1 MGLFKKKDQTDENS
15 QVVDTSS
22 PKKAAKQ
29 KNRKKA
35 GMSQVLN
42 ESVPATVVE
51 ELKENKAF
59 IHHSPDGDKY
69 VGLLFHVA
77 DIGGLDKKSRKIE
90 AKGSLIEAINS
101 GNLKTVI
108 TPELMEAEQI
118 VFIPDMTTLNSML
131 EYSLLDASPETG
143 EPISYDLVYV
153 NVDALG
159 NKIDVTPVEP
169 EMAMTFKEV
178 CTFLV
183 DDEGVVDS
191 LFETEEEEEPEVD
204 AFDETFGDND
214 SSEADASPVD
224 DGIDDIDDIDDISDS
239 SSVDDFDDD
248 IDAFDDNIDDIDNI
262 DNIDDVD
269 AAVDSYDE
277 SGSGDYDYDSS
288 VDPYGNDGYDDTQM
302 NQEPEEQETEVPS
315 EWMDTVVTRQFY
327 SDDLGLEIT
336 TEPFD
341 AQFLQG
347 NGFVPFDENR
357 PSGWLNDQLNEM
369 ARQANAE
376 MDRMHTSN
384 LFLMRE
390 RYFKLMSKHADRIQ
404 KDLDAQDERTQYG
417 QIMKSLNDARD
428 QEFENVS
435 ARATRKKEELEAAF
449 KRKLQEV
456 GQDAARAAQH
466 QYRDRYGKQHE
477 DELFHLEDTIKAS
490 VEDEYHDAV
499 HEVNERRR
507 MEASKL
513 LDLGITEVLDEVS
526 DLYMAALTEENIRY
540 KELEE
545 GMKAFVDDNR
555 RNDISRTNT
564 LAEELRQKQKADVVL
579 AEQTEKIRNLQ
590 AGFDAERSSLQ
601 SEIETIRKDNT
612 NRINEIKSHSDE
624 VIARER
630 ERVADL
636 QKQIEVLR
644 DQNEKM
650 YDKAKAECEHQITE
664 KQDEILALHNRLGEA
679 AVLQKRTSRIATYL
693 VIAIA
698 ICAIGAGFILGTYIR
713 VNDDVKAQQQS
724 ITQEYKQT
732 QDSSDSHK

>member
-1 MGLFKKKDQTDENS
+1 MGLFKKKDQTNDENS
-15 QVVDTSS
+15 QVVNTSS

-35 GMSQVLN
+35 GLFQVLN
-42 ESVPATVVE
+42 ESVPATVEE

-143 EPISYDLVYV
+143 KPISYDLVYV
-153 NVDALG
+153 NVGD
-159 NKIDVTPVEP
+159 KISVTPVEP

-178 CTFLV
+178 CTFLL
-183 DDEGVVDS
+183 DDEGVVDT
-191 LFETEEEEEPEVD
+191 LFETEEEDEPEAD
-204 AFDETFGDND
+204 AFDETFGDDD
-214 SSEADASPVD
+214 SSEPAVSADD
-224 DGIDDIDDIDDISDS
+224 EIDDIDDIDDISDS
-239 SSVDDFDDD
+239 SSTDDFDDN
-248 IDAFDDNIDDIDNI
+248 IDSLDDNIDDIDDIDNI

-277 SGSGDYDYDSS
+277 SGSDDYDSS

-302 NQEPEEQETEVPS
+302 NQEPEEQETEVPN

-417 QIMKSLNDARD
+417 QIMRSLNDARD
-428 QEFENVS
+428 QEFENVN

-477 DELFHLEDTIKAS
+477 EELFHLVDTIKAS

-601 SEIETIRKDNT
+601 SEIETIRKDNAT
-612 NRINEIKSHSDE
+612 RIDEIKSHSDE
-624 VIARER
+624 VLARER

-644 DQNEKM
+644 DQNEKI
-650 YDKAKAECEHQITE
+650 YDKAKSECEHQITE

-698 ICAIGAGFILGTYIR
+698 ICAVGAGFILGTYIR
-713 VNDDVKAQQQS
+713 VNNDVRAQQQS

-732 QDSSDSHK
+732 QKSSDSDK